1 MNVDFFGL
9 LYVAVLISGTG
20 VMQVV
25 GIVLA
30 IRTWIDRQKPAPELG
45 FRESLLLSND
55 SDNDQMNSGHQST
68 SSRCNV

>member
-30 IRTWIDRQKPAPELG
+30 IKTWMNRRTLVPELG
-45 FRESLLLSND
+45 VRESLLLSND
-55 SDNDQMNSGHQST
+55 SDDNQMNSGHQST
-68 SSRCNV
+68 SSRCDV